1 MRRSPLL
8 IAGLLLAAA
17 SARGEQQ
24 AAGGLSLRDAV
35 ALALGQ
41 SPQIQIAEARADQA
55 SARLTQARSTWLPQI
70 QLSETWTEGNNPVY
84 VFGSLLEQGRFG
96 PEHFDPTFLNDPPSF
111 ENYRMA
117 LSLRAPVFDQFRRI
131 SRISQAEL
139 GVRGAGAGL
148 TGTRQQMI
156 FETLRLYDGV
166 ALAEQQKQVADESVK
181 SAEADVAKIRDLAET
196 GLVVQSDLLAAEVQ
210 LSDLVQRRIEAE
222 GNVAIARAA
231 LSAALGLPASEPL
244 QLTSAMETPPSDELP
259 LAELI
264 AEAPQHRPDLVGSDV
279 AARAARLETRIARG
293 SYLPRLDAFATF
305 GASGESISDNDD
317 DKLYGAVVT
326 IDILQPGRMGRVA
339 EARAGEKA
347 AEAEAERLRRNAEVE
362 ILSAHYRLTAAR
374 QSLDVAE
381 RNVARAEEA
390 FRIVR
395 DRYGEGLTTITEQL
409 RAQTALLNARLN
421 LLGARSAAR
430 VSYAG
435 VLLASGRLES
445 IDPIL
450 GGTE

>member
-1 MRRSPLL
+1 MRRASLL
-8 IAGLLLAAA
+8 LPGLLLLAATSGVA
-17 SARGEQQ
+17 QDAPRP
-24 AAGGLSLRDAV
+24 LSLRDAV
-35 ALALGQ
+35 SLALEQ
-41 SPQIQIAEARADQA
+41 SPQVAGAAARADQA
-55 SARLTQARSTWLPQI
+55 SARLTQARSTWLPQV
-70 QLSETWTEGNNPVY
+70 QLSETWTEGDNPVY

-96 PEHFDPTFLNDPPSF
+96 PQHFDPAFLNDPPAL
-111 ENYRMA
+111 ENYRLA
-117 LSLRAPVFDQFRRI
+117 LSVRAPVFDQLRRI
-131 SRISQAEL
+131 SRIGQAEL

-166 ALAEQQKQVADESVK
+166 ALAERQTQVAEESVR

-196 GLVVQSDLLAAEVQ
+196 GLIVQSDLLAAEVQ
-210 LSDLVQRRIEAE
+210 LADFQQRLIEAQ

-231 LSAALGLPASEPL
+231 LSAALGLPFGEPL
-244 QLTSAMETPPSDELP
+244 QLTTDMAAPPTGDLP

-264 AEAPQHRPDLVGSDV
+264 AGAPQNRPDLVGSDV
-279 AARAARLETRIARG
+279 AKRAASLETRIARG
-293 SYLPRLDAFATF
+293 SWLPRLDAFATF
-305 GASGESISDNDD
+305 GASGPTISDNDD
-317 DKLYGAVVT
+317 DTLYGAVVT
-326 IDILQPGRMGRVA
+326 LDILQPGRWGRMA

-395 DRYGEGLTTITEQL
+395 DRYAEGLTTITEQL
-409 RAQTALLNARLN
+409 RAQTALLGARLN
-421 LLGARSAAR
+421 LLAARSAAR

-445 IDPIL
+445 IDPVL